1 MPDARSGSATVGEDV
16 REPDT
21 QEIRF
26 VTYLSPSIPRALF
39 EALTLHLQRS
49 LGRERV
55 SLRIETGASGPLKG
69 HECSSFADEV
79 DVAFVCAP
87 SFFWLREL
95 RPPPAELLGA
105 APVFDDERNA
115 GRPVYFCDTVVRDDA
130 PIRAF
135 SDLEGGSWTYNGACS
150 LSGYY
155 GLLNKLAESGTDES
169 FFGSVSRSGS
179 HLNSIEAILRGETDA
194 AARLQRLADTAPGG
208 AGPPRA
214 LARHRILGPVPD
226 TAPRNQLQVPPATQ
240 RPAARRLPHRERRR
254 AHTPSPTTIRPQL
267 LRRRGPQKLRPRR
280 PQRPRRTPRQTNN
293 LKSRQACEV

>member
-16 REPDT
+16 REQGT

-155 GLLNKLAESGTDES
+155 GLLNKLAELGTDES

-194 AARLQRLADTAPGG
+194 AAIDSNVL
-208 AGPPRA
+208 
-214 LARHRILGPVPD
+214 
-226 TAPRNQLQVPPATQ
+226 
-240 RPAARRLPHRERRR
+240 RR
-254 AHTPSPTTIRPQL
+254 AGSGRSRPSASACASSHPGAPTRYSP
-267 LRRRGPQKLRPRR
+267 
-280 PQRPRRTPRQTNN
+280 
-293 LKSRQACEV
+293 S